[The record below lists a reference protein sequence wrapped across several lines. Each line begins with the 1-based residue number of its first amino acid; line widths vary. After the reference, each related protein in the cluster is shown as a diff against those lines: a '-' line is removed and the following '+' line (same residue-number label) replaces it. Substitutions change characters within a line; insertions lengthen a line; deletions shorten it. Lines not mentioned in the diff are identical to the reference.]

1 MSACRRNKLFAR
13 DKRAR
18 IVNSR
23 LSTFARAFQI
33 RPILANPADEQVDT
47 GIDKNIRIF
56 ESRGEDGWRGVARR
70 LFGAA
75 KKIDRRGRGREGGR
89 DEIEAAIRCIG
100 VLERRQWRGEERRG
114 ELVPGSGTRAA
125 LERDGNGWWKNNARR
140 RKDFSGWEMGKFS
153 SLPRIIIEMAGKF
166 CWEIIKN

>member
-1 MSACRRNKLFAR
+1 M
-13 DKRAR
+13 D
-18 IVNSR
+18 
-23 LSTFARAFQI
+23 
-33 RPILANPADEQVDT
+33 
-47 GIDKNIRIF
+47 
-56 ESRGEDGWRGVARR
+56 GVAWRDDCLVRR
-70 LFGAA
+70 RKLIG
-75 KKIDRRGRGREGGR
+75 GGEGR
-89 DEIEAAIRCIG
+89 DEIEAVYRCIG
-100 VLERRQWRGEERRG
+100 EETMERRG